1 MKFFAKKGKKV
12 QPFDNTISGSVHPPE
27 ISRKHYLAVCDA
39 SNCELNIELGIFF
52 DGTGNNLNRDIYN
65 HSESNIAKL
74 YQVYSSSKADKV
86 YVPGVGTE
94 FPEIGEIKKLTLG
107 AAIGKGG
114 QARIIYGLL
123 SLINSVFDKTLS
135 KVGLSSEEIL
145 ALCSP
150 GQASS
155 PQKRLLTSLG
165 TAKIAIDG
173 ETLWLPFLH
182 KQTKALKEALAAAG
196 KPVIKECVLDVFGF
210 SRGAA
215 EARVFCNWLLMLTE
229 EQQFAGIPIR
239 IRFLGLFDTVAAVG
253 TSDGISGAV
262 LDTTGGHGDW
272 AQSKHLRIPA
282 EVENCVHMVAMH
294 ELRRNFPLDEV
305 TVDGVLPPNCTEV
318 AYPGSHSDV
327 GGGYAP
333 GELGVS
339 KEDSLKLSQI
349 PLNHMFECAV
359 AAGVPLSREL
369 DPQSFAISPELAQA
383 YRQFLAC
390 SPPGPQRISDWT
402 LPYLVW
408 RWQQR
413 HNYAKLDHVRNA
425 SEEDRKHLLEAN
437 AIFVRDGERMKLF
450 GDEVISEQFVSDAR
464 SRRLNLKGN
473 VPRQEAITYLEA
485 EAWELRN
492 RVLAAR
498 PVEPEL
504 GAFFDHYVHDSLAG
518 FRSAVKESTGHW
530 RYRRKFQGYDQP
542 LLSQNPGNNAKAA

>member
-1 MKFFAKKGKKV
+1 M
-12 QPFDNTISGSVHPPE
+12 
-27 ISRKHYLAVCDA
+27 
-39 SNCELNIELGIFF
+39 
-52 DGTGNNLNRDIYN
+52 
-65 HSESNIAKL
+65 
-74 YQVYSSSKADKV
+74 
-86 YVPGVGTE
+86 
-94 FPEIGEIKKLTLG
+94 
-107 AAIGKGG
+107 
-114 QARIIYGLL
+114 
-123 SLINSVFDKTLS
+123 
-135 KVGLSSEEIL
+135 
-145 ALCSP
+145 
-150 GQASS
+150 
-155 PQKRLLTSLG
+155 
-165 TAKIAIDG
+165 
-173 ETLWLPFLH
+173 
-182 KQTKALKEALAAAG
+182 
-196 KPVIKECVLDVFGF
+196 
-210 SRGAA
+210 
-215 EARVFCNWLLMLTE
+215 FCNWLLMLTQ
-229 EQQFAGIPIR
+229 EQKFAGIPVR
-239 IRFLGLFDTVAAVG
+239 IRFLGLFDTVASVG
-253 TSDGISGAV
+253 TSEGISGAV
-262 LDTTGGHGDW
+262 IDTTSGHGDW

-359 AAGVPLSREL
+359 AAGVPLSKEL

-390 SPPGPQRISDWT
+390 SPPGPQRISDWM

-413 HNYAKLDHVRNA
+413 HNYAQLDHVRNA
-425 SEEDRKHLLEAN
+425 SEEDRQHLLEAN
-437 AIFVRDGERMKLF
+437 AIFIRDGERMRLF
-450 GDEVISEQFVSDAR
+450 GDEVISEQFVSEAR
-464 SRRLNLKGN
+464 SRKLNLKGN

-542 LLSQNPGNNAKAA
+542 LLSQNPGKDAKAA